1 MMTSRYDHMIYRHV
15 GKSGLR
21 LPAFSLGLWHN
32 FGSVDPMAN
41 QRAIVRQAFEL
52 GITYFDLANN
62 YGPEPGSAEENFGQ
76 ILKTDLAGHRD
87 ELVIASKAGY
97 DMWPGPYG
105 TFGSRKSIIASADQS
120 LRRLGIDYFDI
131 FYSHRFDPNTD
142 LAETAMALDT
152 LVRQGKALYIG
163 ISNYDGKQTAAMM
176 TEFNKLHTPFII
188 HQVRYNM
195 FNRQPETD
203 LFPVL
208 KKAGKAAIGF
218 SPLSQGLL
226 TDKYLNGIPAGSRAS
241 RSSSPFLQEKQ
252 VDATIATVQALNQLA
267 QNRDQTL
274 AEMALAWNL
283 REPELVSVLIGA
295 SRPEQL
301 LDNIQALNHLNFTSD
316 ELAEIDRIL
325 QQQSQIDWSH

>member
-1 MMTSRYDHMIYRHV
+1 MTSSRYDQMIYRHV

-32 FGSVDPMAN
+32 FGSVDPMAS
-41 QRAIVRQAFEL
+41 QRALIKRAFDL

-62 YGPEPGSAEENFGQ
+62 YGPIPGSAEENFGR
-76 ILKTDLAGHRD
+76 ILRNDLAGHRD

-105 TFGSRKSIIASADQS
+105 SFGSRKSIIASANQS
-120 LRRLGIDYFDI
+120 LQRMGLDYVDI
-131 FYSHRFDPNTD
+131 FYSHRFDPQTD
-142 LAETAMALDT
+142 LAETAGALDD

-163 ISNYDGKQTAAMM
+163 ISNYDGAQTAAMM
-176 TEFNKLHTPFII
+176 AEFEKLRTPFII

-208 KKAGKAAIGF
+208 KSAGKAAIGF

-226 TDKYLNGIPAGSRAS
+226 TDKYLNGIPANSRAS
-241 RSSSPFLQEKQ
+241 RSSSPFLQPKQ
-252 VDATIATVQALNQLA
+252 VASTIKTVQALNELA
-267 QNRDQTL
+267 HSRHQTL

-295 SRPEQL
+295 SRPGQL
-301 LDNIQALNHLNFTSD
+301 DDNVKALAHLDFTTD

-325 QQQSQIDWSH
+325 DRQTQIDWSR